1 MVHVIAERPHP
12 LAGWR
17 ASRVEVT
24 EMWNSDQVEERK
36 VSHYP
41 LSREKGRGE
50 LGVVVSPLQ
59 TLIGFI
65 SKLSRSLAVVDCA
78 TREVTFDPRACVGV
92 KYRLQTGDWVMV
104 EVRSVNGGTGDG
116 GTEEGEGEVEY
127 VQPLR
132 EREVEGQVTFLSQ
145 DQGFIDDDIIF
156 SPAVCGCGQSVKV
169 GDHVRG
175 KCVECRH
182 HKASWRAVSLTPLSA
197 HPHSHISSPLSPSLP
212 LTNLSPT
219 SKPPMQSPIT
229 SR

>member
-1 MVHVIAERPHP
+1 MP
-12 LAGWR
+12 
-17 ASRVEVT
+17 S
-24 EMWNSDQVEERK
+24 
-36 VSHYP
+36 
-41 LSREKGRGE
+41 
-50 LGVVVSPLQ
+50 LQ

-78 TREVTFDPRACVGV
+78 TREVTFDPRACVSV
-92 KYRLQTGDWVMV
+92 KYQLQTGDWVTV
-104 EVRSVNGGTGDG
+104 EVKNVNGGTGDG
-116 GTEEGEGEVEY
+116 GTGEREEVEY

-132 EREVEGQVTFLSQ
+132 EREVEGQVTYLSQ
-145 DQGFIDDDIIF
+145 GHGFIDDDIIF

-182 HKASWRAVSLTPLSA
+182 HKASWRAVSLTPVSA
-197 HPHSHISSPLSPSLP
+197 HPHSHTPSPLSPSLP

-219 SKPPMQSPIT
+219 SKPMQSPTT